1 LTIIVYANKALSLN
15 PQYLQF
21 QSPDFH
27 SHSPYFHCENMY
39 SSEPQDSGGWSFLQA
54 LTNTTNNNSQANDG
68 NSYTTNESFLRL
80 SENSLQMCTEILGDE
95 TGSIVFESEEICTE
109 NNTPK
114 RQKDSSKKNDQC
126 KSLPPPLSSS
136 GVLRIRPHRES
147 GRLILQGPVHDDND
161 EEEEEEEETGSV
173 VLENEEIRTDNNSP
187 KKQPDSSSSKNND
200 EEECRSTVFP
210 PPVSSTG
217 VLHTRPHHG
226 EGGGPILQ
234 PVPAHDEQETEEELD
249 EQVLE
254 KQEQE
259 QEQLQEDEK

>member
-1 LTIIVYANKALSLN
+1 
-15 PQYLQF
+15 
-21 QSPDFH
+21 
-27 SHSPYFHCENMY
+27 MY
-39 SSEPQDSGGWSFLQA
+39 SSELQHSGGWSFLQA

-95 TGSIVFESEEICTE
+95 TGSIFFENEEICNE

-147 GRLILQGPVHDDND
+147 GRLILQGPVHDDNE

-187 KKQPDSSSSKNND
+187 KKQQDSSSSKNND

-210 PPVSSTG
+210 PPLSSTA

-234 PVPAHDEQETEEELD
+234 PVPAHDEQETVEELD

-254 KQEQE
+254 KQEQ
-259 QEQLQEDEK
+259 LQEDKEK

>member
-1 LTIIVYANKALSLN
+1 
-15 PQYLQF
+15 
-21 QSPDFH
+21 
-27 SHSPYFHCENMY
+27 MY

-68 NSYTTNESFLRL
+68 NSYTTNDSFLRL
-80 SENSLQMCTEILGDE
+80 SENSLQKCTEILGDE

-109 NNTPK
+109 NNIPK

-187 KKQPDSSSSKNND
+187 KKQPNSSSSKNND

-210 PPVSSTG
+210 PPLSSTG

-259 QEQLQEDEK
+259 QEQLQEDEEK

>member
-1 LTIIVYANKALSLN
+1 MTIIVYASKALSLN

-21 QSPDFH
+21 LSPDFH

-39 SSEPQDSGGWSFLQA
+39 SSELQDSGGWSFLQA

-95 TGSIVFESEEICTE
+95 TGSIFFENEEICDE

-147 GRLILQGPVHDDND
+147 GRLILQGPVHDDN

-187 KKQPDSSSSKNND
+187 KKQQDSSSSKNND

-210 PPVSSTG
+210 PPLSSTG
-217 VLHTRPHHG
+217 VMHTRPHHG
-226 EGGGPILQ
+226 EGGSPILQ
-234 PVPAHDEQETEEELD
+234 PVLAHDEQATEEELD

-254 KQEQE
+254 KQEQ
-259 QEQLQEDEK
+259 LQEDEEK